1 MKYDL
6 RMLSTAIGSLPYQDV
21 EKATEIVLENLP
33 EIPICFQLPK
43 ISFYENMYVQYSEK
57 LPCLVIEPD
66 QEKIY
71 FDTNQQYYYKEL
83 ETFYQAYLEKNDDYF
98 ALTSKS
104 SVGFYALLNK
114 LKDAKLSKY
123 VKAQI
128 TGPISFAMT
137 VTDQNKKAI
146 YYHKEIF
153 EAIVKGLGMKA
164 YWQAKK
170 IKEEGYIP
178 IIFIDEPYLSAIGS
192 AYTSIKKEEVINS
205 LDEIIILVKDLGGI
219 TGVHCCANTDWS
231 MLCKINVDIISFDAY
246 NYLES
251 ISLYREDLTN
261 FLNKGGYLAYGI
273 VPSSQE
279 VANENMTSLVSKLK
293 KSISIL
299 LDQGILSS
307 KTKNNFII
315 TPSCGMGT
323 LEEELSEKVLNLTKK
338 ISEIAREEWV

>member
-6 RMLSTAIGSLPYQDV
+6 RMLPTAVGSLPYQDV

-33 EIPICFQLPK
+33 EIPVCFQLPK

-57 LPCLVIEPD
+57 LPCLVTDPH
-66 QEKIY
+66 QKKIY
-71 FDTNQQYYYKEL
+71 FDTNQQYYKEL
-83 ETFYQAYLEKNDDYF
+83 EMFYQAYLEKDDDYF
-98 ALTSKS
+98 ALTPKF
-104 SVGFYALLNK
+104 SVGFYALLSK
-114 LKDAKLSKY
+114 LKDVKLSKY
-123 VKAQI
+123 IKTQI

-153 EAIVKGLGMKA
+153 EAIVKGLSMKA

-192 AYTSIKKEEVINS
+192 AYASIKKEEVINS
-205 LDEIIILVKDLGGI
+205 LDEIITLIKDLGGI

-231 MLCKINVDIISFDAY
+231 ILCKTDVDIISFDAY

-251 ISLYREDLTN
+251 VSLYREDLTS
-261 FLNKGGYLAYGI
+261 FLNKGSYLAYGI

-279 VANENMTSLVSKLK
+279 AANENITSLVTKLK
-293 KSISIL
+293 KGISIL
-299 LDQGILSS
+299 FDQGILSS

-323 LEEELSEKVLNLTKK
+323 LEEELSEKILNLTKK
-338 ISEIAREEWV
+338 LSRVAREEWA